1 MIYRLHDGYR
11 EEERSKSTSTLNET
25 VASMADGLN
34 SLGVMVEETDT
45 FFGREEKEGNI
56 TQQKAMKKKREE
68 VSDGKTIALAVGV
81 CQLLDSYAA
90 ASLSAQHLKFFP
102 TSVLQGMT
110 DLKEKLQIWKESE
123 SDELFHS
130 PIGSPKNII
139 ENLKSRKLFEIYPE
153 SLKST

>member
-1 MIYRLHDGYR
+1 MAEGLH
-11 EEERSKSTSTLNET
+11 
-25 VASMADGLN
+25 
-34 SLGVMVEETDT
+34 SLKVMVEETDT
-45 FFGREEKEGNI
+45 FFGREENECAEAGNI

-90 ASLSAQHLKFFP
+90 ASLSAQHLEFFP
-102 TSVLQGMT
+102 TSVLQGVT
-110 DLKEKLQIWKESE
+110 DLKEKLQIWKEEWTWE

-139 ENLKSRKLFEIYPE
+139 ETLKSGTYSEDSYRNDL
-153 SLKST
+153 